1 MKIFPQPAVFS
12 PVFIALTGFSAFL
25 KMFLVFFLPD
35 IYCKLNLSPE
45 WPSRNFHCVP
55 VFLVKCCCV
64 CKLEFLSENLL
75 LRKKK
80 KKRPGAV
87 QKTWPMCGNGVW
99 MDVNFS
105 VNSSSKRQGPH
116 FRNYIPLP
124 KNLWYDNRILQSSF
138 LLSNVLLFKQVL
150 GY

>member
-80 KKRPGAV
+80 KKARCSTENMDYVWKWGVDGCEFLSEQFFKEARATL
-87 QKTWPMCGNGVW
+87 QKLH
-99 MDVNFS
+99 
-105 VNSSSKRQGPH
+105 SSAKE
-116 FRNYIPLP
+116 FM
-124 KNLWYDNRILQSSF
+124 
-138 LLSNVLLFKQVL
+138 V
-150 GY
+150 